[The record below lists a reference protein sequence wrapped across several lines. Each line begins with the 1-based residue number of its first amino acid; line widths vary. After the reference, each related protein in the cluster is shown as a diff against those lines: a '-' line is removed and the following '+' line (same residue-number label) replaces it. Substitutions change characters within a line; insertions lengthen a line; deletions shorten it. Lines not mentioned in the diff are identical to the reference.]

1 MARPSV
7 ERYTGVYNL
16 NRRAFLRAVGFT
28 DEDIGKPMAAI
39 VVAWSEAGPCNFHTL
54 GLVKYVKEGIRAGG
68 GTALAVPT
76 IVVNDNIG
84 MGTEGM
90 RYSLVS
96 RDLIADT
103 AEAQVMAHAFDGFVG
118 IGGCDKTEPGLM
130 MAMARIN
137 RPAVYLYGG
146 SAEPG
151 FYGDKK
157 LTIEDTFETLG
168 AYIKGNATEQEL
180 LIVEKHAHPT
190 YGTCAGLF
198 TANTMAS
205 LAEALGIAL
214 LGSASPAATSSRRA
228 MYSYESGKVLVRAI
242 ENDLKPRDILTYEAF
257 ENAIT
262 VLNAMGGSTNAI
274 LHLLAI
280 AYEAGVKLTLDDFDR
295 ISNKTPYIASLRP
308 AGAYVMTDLDQVGG
322 VPLVM
327 SKLLKAGLLNGEAL
341 TITGRKLEEEL
352 REYKLPQVNHEHIVK
367 EPTNPIKKTGGIKI
381 LRGNL
386 APEGAVLKTAATGL
400 TRFEGRAKP
409 YDGEEGVLQALERGE
424 IQEGDVVV
432 IRYEG
437 PKGGPGMPEML
448 RITAAIVGAGLGE
461 IVAMVT
467 DGRFSGATR
476 GMMVGHVA
484 PEAAVGGPIAVVEEG
499 DRILIDAENGRLEL
513 LISEEEMK
521 RRLEN
526 FKPKPPRYSKGL
538 LAKYASLVS
547 SASEGAITKPK
558 Q

>member
-7 ERYTGVYNL
+7 ERYVGVYNASH
-16 NRRAFLRAVGFT
+16 RAFLRAIGFV
-28 DEDIGKPMAAI
+28 DDDIGKPLAAV

-54 GLVKYVKEGIRAGG
+54 GLVRYVKEGVKARGG
-68 GTALAVPT
+68 NALAVPT

-103 AEAQVMAHAFDGFVG
+103 AEAQVMGHAFDGFVG

-157 LTIEDTFETLG
+157 LTIEDVYEAMGGL
-168 AYIKGNATEQEL
+168 AKGLVTEQEL
-180 LIVEKHAHPT
+180 VTIEKHAHPT

-205 LAEALGIAL
+205 IAEALGIAL
-214 LGSASPAATSSRRA
+214 LGSASPAATSARRA
-228 MYSYESGKVLVRAI
+228 MYAYESGKALVNAI
-242 ENDLKPRDILTYEAF
+242 EQGIRPRDIFTYEAL

-280 AYEAGVKLTLDDFDR
+280 AYESGVKLTLEDFER
-295 ISNKTPYIASLRP
+295 VSKKTPYIASLRP
-308 AGAYVMTDLDQVGG
+308 AGEYVMTDLDQVGG

-327 SKLLKAGLLNGEAL
+327 SKLLKAGLLNGDAL
-341 TITGRKLEEEL
+341 TVTGRTLAEEL
-352 REYKLPQVNHEHIVK
+352 NSYKLPDIRHEHIVK
-367 EPTNPIKKTGGIKI
+367 EPSNPIKPTGGIKI
-381 LRGNL
+381 LRGTL
-386 APEGAVLKTAATGL
+386 APEGAVLKVAATGI
-400 TRFEGRAKP
+400 TRFEGSAKP
-409 YDGEEGVLQALERGE
+409 FDGEEGVFEALEKGGIE
-424 IQEGDVVV
+424 PGDVVV

-437 PKGGPGMPEML
+437 PRGGPGMPEML

-461 IVAMVT
+461 NVAMVT

-476 GMMVGHVA
+476 GMMVGHVS

-499 DRILIDAENGRLEL
+499 DKILIDAETGKLEL
-513 LISEEEMK
+513 LIPEQELQQ
-521 RRLEN
+521 RLKDY
-526 FKPKPPRYSKGL
+526 KPKPPRYTTGL
-538 LAKYASLVS
+538 LAKYASLAA
-547 SASEGAITKPK
+547 SASEGAVAKPRL
-558 Q
+558 